1 MEKYMDEYSLSE
13 RSKLDLES
21 FMDDYMSYVKEDDVT
36 VNDITDLTQGEIE
49 DYLEE
54 YLKIRDDLME
64 RMRPLLLGYLID
76 EYLKG

>member
-1 MEKYMDEYSLSE
+1 MNEYSLSE
-13 RSKLDLES
+13 RSERELDLES
-21 FMDDYMSYVKEDDVT
+21 FMNDYMSYVKEDDVT

-54 YLKIRDDLME
+54 YLKIRDDLSE

>member
-1 MEKYMDEYSLSE
+1 MDEYSLSE
-13 RSKLDLES
+13 RSERELDLES
-21 FMDDYMSYVKEDDVT
+21 FMNDYMSYVKEDDVT

-54 YLKIRDDLME
+54 YLKIRDDLSE
-64 RMRPLLLGYLID
+64 QMRPLLLGYLID

>member
-1 MEKYMDEYSLSE
+1 MDEYNLSE
-13 RSKLDLES
+13 RSERELDLES
-21 FMDDYMSYVKEDDVT
+21 FMNDYMSYVKEDDVT

-64 RMRPLLLGYLID
+64 QMRPLLLGYLID